1 MSSSVGMIIPNIWK
15 NKECSKPPNIAI
27 ENGPV
32 EIVELPSKNGDF
44 PVRKLLVYQ
53 RVTNQIASV
62 PQNHH
67 QVGPHLASPSQD
79 TAPVSALVARMPQ
92 VTKKGTASAKA
103 CGSTLRT

>member
-79 TAPVSALVARMPQ
+79 TAPRVGTGGTNAPGDEEGNGVSQGLWIN
-92 VTKKGTASAKA
+92 T
-103 CGSTLRT
+103 